1 MKENSFRELRDEYQQ
16 EENFTRESLH
26 TIENITSL
34 QDLAPY
40 HQKLVNHTKMLARSN
55 QDFTEDIVQE
65 LYIKLDRYFK
75 KYPDKV
81 INGGFISLSLRN
93 SLRNYWILLKRRSP
107 DYDWANNDQE
117 WEDNSEVIKEKLYDE
132 ELYEKLEEK
141 INELEWYE
149 KKLLQYSLEMPITE
163 LARRSGINYQNLVY
177 SFSKVREKLGIAKQP
192 YNKKTN
198 N

>member
-1 MKENSFRELRDEYQQ
+1 MKENSFRELRDKYQQ

-93 SLRNYWILLKRRSP
+93 SLKNYWILLKRRSP

-149 KKLLQYSLEMPITE
+149 KKLLQYSLEMPMTE
-163 LARRSGINYQNLVY
+163 LARRSGINYHNIVY
-177 SFSKVREKLGIAKQP
+177 SRKKINANLGIK
-192 YNKKTN
+192 
-198 N
+198 